1 MKEARQT
8 TGTAKRASAKATAK
22 VSASTSKTRTVEPLD
37 IGEPLLYTIRQAAA
51 KLGMS
56 YPTVERLIARGE
68 MFSVKAEGK
77 RLIPAWATVAYM
89 RDLCAAHDPAGR
101 YAAEYS
107 LTA

>member
-8 TGTAKRASAKATAK
+8 TGTAKRASTKTTKTVA
-22 VSASTSKTRTVEPLD
+22 TRTVEPLD
-37 IGEPLLYTIRQAAA
+37 IGEPLLYSIRQAAA

-68 MFSVKAEGK
+68 LFSVKAEGK

-101 YAAEYS
+101 YAAEYR

>member
-1 MKEARQT
+1 MKQT
-8 TGTAKRASAKATAK
+8 TGTAKRASTKTTKATA
-22 VSASTSKTRTVEPLD
+22 STRTVEPLD
-37 IGEPLLYTIRQAAA
+37 IGEPLLYSIRQAAA

-68 MFSVKAEGK
+68 LFSVKAEGK

>member
-1 MKEARQT
+1 MKQT
-8 TGTAKRASAKATAK
+8 TGTAKRASAKTTKATA
-22 VSASTSKTRTVEPLD
+22 STRTVEPLD
-37 IGEPLLYTIRQAAA
+37 IGEPLLYSIRQTAA

-68 MFSVKAEGK
+68 LFSVKAEGK

-107 LTA
+107 LSA